1 MRARASSV
9 GTAILLLSFLLCS
22 YRDGKSADAT
32 VKGNAQSQSQSLP
45 RPRQGVYFSDP
56 DHIWNRLFR
65 LFYVRHARDGR
76 QYGGDELDPYLWWQT
91 KYLLSGSSHD
101 EALKLLDEFLGQ
113 HSERAITDPLKRAL
127 FQRDLLAVNDW
138 LLFPSDEQVQSRSE
152 LQKRVTE
159 IIHRLALSPD
169 QVRKLPDNYDN
180 AIRAHVFPTTYDPA
194 DPQRP
199 FVPADLFDPKGT
211 WVCLGEQQGRTVA
224 SDHLEFFDGRSIFL
238 VFFQVPGGR
247 VKTLEYLAKLRDV
260 PKTWKPNPDMLPF
273 LRDGQADLAGLVP
286 YPEPPQFPIGTRMA
300 LVRQMVLISSS
311 GNPMR
316 THLTE
321 SVQMRVYRAI
331 HFDLGGTGTH
341 SQDFFEFRISR
352 EGLLSGHGGGL
363 RAIAPGEKEFA
374 FFRAHGNDVF
384 ESEGEK
390 PESEEGI
397 VLLTC
402 SSCHEFAGM
411 HSFISY
417 SRHRFGAGI
426 GMPPKLI
433 ESNPDREAAVQ
444 TAWIVQ
450 HHKLALSPSVGLLPD
465 NSSPAAD
472 GRRTCSGMRIREK

>member
-1 MRARASSV
+1 MRARASLVSPAV
-9 GTAILLLSFLLCS
+9 LLLLSFVGS
-22 YRDGKSADAT
+22 YRDCKSADAH
-32 VKGNAQSQSQSLP
+32 VQRNAQSHPPSAPSPQTI
-45 RPRQGVYFSDP
+45 YASDP
-56 DHIWNRLFR
+56 DQIWNRLFH

-76 QYGGDELDPYLWWQT
+76 QYGGDELDPYLWRQT

-101 EALKLLDEFLGQ
+101 QALKLLDEFLGQ
-113 HSERAITDPLKRAL
+113 RSEKLVTDPLKRAL
-127 FQRDLLAVNDW
+127 FQRDLLAVYGW
-138 LLFPSDEQVQSRSE
+138 LSLPLDEQTQGRSE
-152 LQKRVTE
+152 LQKRVAE
-159 IIHRLALSPD
+159 IIRRLALSED
-169 QVRKLPDNYDN
+169 QVRELPDNYED

-199 FVPADLFDPKGT
+199 FLPADLFDPKGP
-211 WVCLGEQQGRTVA
+211 WVCLGEQQGRPVA

-247 VKTLEYLAKLRDV
+247 KKTLEYLAKLRDV
-260 PKTWKPNPDMLPF
+260 PKTWGPNPDLLPY
-273 LRDGQADLAGLVP
+273 LRDGQADAAGLVP
-286 YPEPPQFPIGTRMA
+286 YPEPPQFPIGTRVA
-300 LVRQMVLISSS
+300 LVRQIVLISSS

-341 SQDFFEFRISR
+341 SQDFFEFRVSR
-352 EGLLSGHGGGL
+352 EGLLSGQAGGL
-363 RAIAPGEKEFA
+363 RAIVPGEKEFA

-426 GMPPKLI
+426 GTPPKLI
-433 ESNPDREAAVQ
+433 ESNPDREAGVQ
-444 TAWIVQ
+444 IGWIVQ
-450 HHKLALSPSVGLLPD
+450 HHKLAVASH
-465 NSSPAAD
+465 
-472 GRRTCSGMRIREK
+472 

>member
-1 MRARASSV
+1 MRAIASCVSM
-9 GTAILLLSFLLCS
+9 AILLLPFLLCS
-22 YRDGKSADAT
+22 YREVKSADT
-32 VKGNAQSQSQSLP
+32 TLEKIGQSQPQSG
-45 RPRQGVYFSDP
+45 RSAQAIYASDP

-76 QYGGDELDPYLWWQT
+76 EYGGDELDPYLWRQT
-91 KYLLSGSSHD
+91 KYLLSGSSND
-101 EALKLLDEFLGQ
+101 QALKLLDDFVEK
-113 HSERAITDPLKRAL
+113 HSERAVTDPLKRAF
-127 FQRDLLAVNDW
+127 FQRDLLAIYDW
-138 LLFPSDEQVQSRSE
+138 LSLSRDEQTQGLFD
-152 LQKRVTE
+152 LQKLLIE
-159 IIHRLALSPD
+159 IIRRLALSED
-169 QVRKLPDNYDN
+169 QIRKLPDNYED

-194 DPQRP
+194 DPKRA
-199 FVPADLFDPKGT
+199 FLPADLFDPKGS
-211 WVCLGEQQGRTVA
+211 WVCLGEEHGRPVP

-247 VKTLEYLAKLRDV
+247 GKTLDYLAKLRDV
-260 PKTWKPNPDMLPF
+260 PKTWGANPDLLPY

-300 LVRQMVLISSS
+300 LVRQIVLIDSH
-311 GNPMR
+311 GNPTR
-316 THLTE
+316 PNLTE

-341 SQDFFEFRISR
+341 SQDFFEFRVSR

-363 RAIAPGEKEFA
+363 RAIVPGEKEFA

-384 ESEGEK
+384 ESEAEK

-426 GMPPKLI
+426 GTPPKLI

-444 TAWIVQ
+444 IGWIAQ
-450 HHKLALSPSVGLLPD
+450 HQKLALARP
-465 NSSPAAD
+465 
-472 GRRTCSGMRIREK
+472 

>member
-1 MRARASSV
+1 MRARASLVSAAV
-9 GTAILLLSFLLCS
+9 LLVLFFPCS
-22 YRDGKSADAT
+22 YRDGKSADAS
-32 VKGNAQSQSQSLP
+32 VKGNVQSQPQSA
-45 RPRQGVYFSDP
+45 QAIYASDP

-65 LFYVRHARDGR
+65 LFYVRRTGDAM
-76 QYGGDELDPYLWWQT
+76 QYGGDELDPYLWLQT

-113 HSERAITDPLKRAL
+113 NSERAVTDPLRRAL
-127 FQRDLLAVNDW
+127 FQRDLLAIYDW
-138 LLFPSDEQVQSRSE
+138 LSLPRDEQTEGRSD

-159 IIHRLALSPD
+159 IIRRLALSKD
-169 QVRKLPDNYDN
+169 QVRKLPDNYED
-180 AIRAHVFPTTYDPA
+180 AIRAHLFPTTYDPA

-199 FVPADLFDPKGT
+199 FLPADLFDPKGT
-211 WVCLGEQQGRTVA
+211 WVCLGEQQGRPVA

-247 VKTLEYLAKLRDV
+247 AKTLEYLAKLRDV
-260 PKTWKPNPDMLPF
+260 PKTWGANPDLLPY
-273 LRDGQADLAGLVP
+273 LRDGQADAAGLVP

-300 LVRQMVLISSS
+300 LVRQIVLIDSD
-311 GNPMR
+311 GNPTR
-316 THLTE
+316 TTLTE

-352 EGLLSGHGGGL
+352 KGLLSGQAGGL
-363 RAIAPGEKEFA
+363 RAIVPGEKEFA
-374 FFRAHGNDVF
+374 FFRAREDDVF

-397 VLLTC
+397 VLLSC
-402 SSCHEFAGM
+402 SSCHDFAGM

-426 GMPPKLI
+426 GTPPKLI

-444 TAWIVQ
+444 TGWIAQ
-450 HHKLALSPSVGLLPD
+450 HHKLALASQ
-465 NSSPAAD
+465 
-472 GRRTCSGMRIREK
+472 

>member
-1 MRARASSV
+1 MRARASLVSAAV
-9 GTAILLLSFLLCS
+9 PLLFFFLCS
-22 YRDGKSADAT
+22 YRDGKSADAH
-32 VKGNAQSQSQSLP
+32 VKGNVQSQPQSAPPTLAI
-45 RPRQGVYFSDP
+45 YASDP

-65 LFYVRHARDGR
+65 LFYVRHARDGQ

-101 EALKLLDEFLGQ
+101 EALKLLDEFREQ
-113 HSERAITDPLKRAL
+113 HSERAVTDPLKRAL
-127 FQRDLLAVNDW
+127 LQRDLLAIYDW
-138 LLFPSDEQVQSRSE
+138 LSLPFVEQTQARSD

-159 IIHRLALSPD
+159 IIRRLALSED
-169 QVRKLPDNYDN
+169 QVRKLPDNYED
-180 AIRAHVFPTTYDPA
+180 AVRAHVFPTTYDPA
-194 DPQRP
+194 DPQHP
-199 FVPADLFDPKGT
+199 FLPADLFDPTGS
-211 WVCLGEQQGRTVA
+211 WVCLGEQQGRPVA

-238 VFFQVPGGR
+238 AFFQAPGGR
-247 VKTLEYLAKLRDV
+247 AKTLEYLAKLRDV
-260 PKTWKPNPDMLPF
+260 PKTWRPNPDMLPF

-300 LVRQMVLISSS
+300 LVRQIVLISSS
-311 GNPMR
+311 GNPTR

-426 GMPPKLI
+426 GTPPKLI

-450 HHKLALSPSVGLLPD
+450 HHKLALPPQ
-465 NSSPAAD
+465 
-472 GRRTCSGMRIREK
+472 

>member
-1 MRARASSV
+1 MRARASLVSAAV
-9 GTAILLLSFLLCS
+9 PLLFFFLCS
-22 YRDGKSADAT
+22 YRDGKSAHAH
-32 VKGNAQSQSQSLP
+32 VKGNVQSQPQSAPPTLAI
-45 RPRQGVYFSDP
+45 YASDP

-65 LFYVRHARDGR
+65 LFYVRHARDGQ

-101 EALKLLDEFLGQ
+101 EALKLLDEFREQ
-113 HSERAITDPLKRAL
+113 HSERAVTDPLKRAL
-127 FQRDLLAVNDW
+127 FQRDLLAIYDW
-138 LLFPSDEQVQSRSE
+138 LSLPYVEQTQGRFA
-152 LQKRVTE
+152 LQKRVSE
-159 IIHRLALSPD
+159 IIHRLALSED
-169 QVRKLPDNYDN
+169 QIRKLPDNYDN

-199 FVPADLFDPKGT
+199 FLPADLFDPKGT
-211 WVCLGEQQGRTVA
+211 WVCLGKQQGRPVA

-247 VKTLEYLAKLRDV
+247 EKTLDYLAKLRDI
-260 PKTWKPNPDMLPF
+260 PKTWGANPDLLPY
-273 LRDGQADLAGLVP
+273 LRDGLVDLAGLVP

-300 LVRQMVLISSS
+300 LVRQIVLIDSD
-311 GNPMR
+311 GNPRR
-316 THLTE
+316 TDLTE
-321 SVQMRVYRAI
+321 SVQIRVYRAI

-384 ESEGEK
+384 ESEGK

-426 GMPPKLI
+426 GTPPKLI

-444 TAWIVQ
+444 TAWMVQ
-450 HHKLALSPSVGLLPD
+450 HHKLALPPQ
-465 NSSPAAD
+465 
-472 GRRTCSGMRIREK
+472 

>member
-1 MRARASSV
+1 MMARASLVSAAV
-9 GTAILLLSFLLCS
+9 LLVLFFLCS
-22 YRDGKSADAT
+22 YRDGKSADAS
-32 VKGNAQSQSQSLP
+32 VKGNAQSQPQSAPPALAIYAS
-45 RPRQGVYFSDP
+45 GP

-65 LFYVRHARDGR
+65 LFYVRHIGDGQ

-113 HSERAITDPLKRAL
+113 HSERAVTDPLRRAF
-127 FQRDLLAVNDW
+127 FQRDFLAIYDW
-138 LLFPSDEQVQSRSE
+138 LSLPRDQQTEGRSE

-159 IIHRLALSPD
+159 IIRRLALSKD
-169 QVRKLPDNYDN
+169 QVRKLPDNYED
-180 AIRAHVFPTTYDPA
+180 AVRAHVFPTTYDSA
-194 DPQRP
+194 DPQHP
-199 FVPADLFDPKGT
+199 FLPADLFDPKGS
-211 WVCLGEQQGRTVA
+211 WVCLGEQQGRPVA
-224 SDHLEFFDGRSIFL
+224 SDHLEFFDGRSVFL

-247 VKTLEYLAKLRDV
+247 EKTLEYLAKLRDV
-260 PKTWKPNPDMLPF
+260 PKIWGANPDLLPY
-273 LRDGQADLAGLVP
+273 LRDGQADAAGLVP

-300 LVRQMVLISSS
+300 LVRQIVLIDSD
-311 GNPMR
+311 GNPTR
-316 THLTE
+316 TNLTE

-331 HFDLGGTGTH
+331 HFDLGGPGTH
-341 SQDFFEFRISR
+341 PQDFFEFKVSR
-352 EGLLSGHGGGL
+352 EGLLSGRGGGL
-363 RAIAPGEKEFA
+363 RAIVPGEKEFA

-417 SRHRFGAGI
+417 SRHRFGAGV
-426 GMPPKLI
+426 GTPPKLI

-444 TAWIVQ
+444 IGWIVQ
-450 HHKLALSPSVGLLPD
+450 HHKLALASQ
-465 NSSPAAD
+465 
-472 GRRTCSGMRIREK
+472 